1 LFKEIMGKRIFQ
13 SGGGGKRGYAGFPV
27 SQFIALSDA
36 PHTYA
41 GAGTMFVTVKAGEN
55 GLEFTP
61 LPPLAITDTFIVN
74 SQAAML
80 ALVAQRGDVAI
91 RTDINQSFILAADD
105 PAVLAN
111 WAMLLVSPTHAIGG
125 ALHTADSM
133 ANLKSKISAPDIL
146 ITSQAA
152 EISTLTAKAT
162 PTANDLLII
171 EDAADTNKKKK
182 VTIATLPAAAP
193 AAHAFGGALHTADTM
208 ANLKSKISAPDILIT
223 SQAAEISTLA
233 SKATP
238 AAADLFIIEDSA
250 DTNKKKSV
258 TLSAL
263 PILLKV
269 AKIAITHTQFQTAA
283 LTNTITLTTLPA
295 GAIVIGTRL
304 KVSTI
309 FTGGTIANYFLSI
322 GLIGTEQ
329 DLMTEYD
336 SKNITVAADEYAE
349 GSCFQSFN
357 YSATVDLKVTA
368 RSVTANLSA
377 STQGAADVE
386 IFYIAKS

>member
-1 LFKEIMGKRIFQ
+1 MNIKQL
-13 SGGGGKRGYAGFPV
+13 SGGGAGGKKGYTSAGAKTFLELTDTP
-27 SQFIALSDA
+27 AA
-36 PHTYA
+36 YA
-41 GAGTMFVTVKAGEN
+41 GAASYFVTVKAGAN

-61 LPPLAITDTFIVN
+61 LPPLAITDTFVVN

-91 RTDINQSFILAADD
+91 RTDISQSFILAGDD
-105 PAVLAN
+105 PTILGN
-111 WAMLLVSPTHAIGG
+111 WAMLLVSPSHAIGG

-152 EISTLTAKAT
+152 EISTLTAKAA
-162 PTANDLLII
+162 PTTADLLII

-182 VTIATLPAAAP
+182 ITIATLPAAAP
-193 AAHAFGGALHTADTM
+193 AAHAIGGALHSADTM

-223 SQAAEISTLA
+223 SQAAEISTLTA
-233 SKATP
+233 KTTP

-263 PILLKV
+263 PILLKA

-283 LTNTITLTTLPA
+283 LTNTITLFTLPA

-322 GLIGTEQ
+322 GLVGTEQ

-336 SKNITVAADEYAE
+336 SKNITPATDEYAE
-349 GSCFQSFN
+349 GQCFQSFN
-357 YSATVDLKVTA
+357 YSATVDLKITA

-386 IFYIAKS
+386 IFYIAKT